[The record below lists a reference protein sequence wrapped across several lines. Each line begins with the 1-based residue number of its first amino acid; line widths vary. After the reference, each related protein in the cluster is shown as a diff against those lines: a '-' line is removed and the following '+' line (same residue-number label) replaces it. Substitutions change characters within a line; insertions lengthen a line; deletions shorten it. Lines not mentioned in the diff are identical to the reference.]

1 MRELLRT
8 NDLVH
13 LSFVQA
19 VLRDGEIDSHVLDG
33 NTSSMFNGAFN
44 AMARRVMVHDDDYA
58 AARRRLIAAGAWRAE
73 DRENDAQDDG

>member
-19 VLRDGEIDSHVLDG
+19 VLRDGEIDNHVLDG
-33 NTSSMFNGAFN
+33 NTSSMFNGALN
-44 AMARRVMVHDDDYA
+44 AMARRVMVQDDDYA
-58 AARRRLIAAGAWRAE
+58 TARRCLIAAGAWRAE
-73 DRENDAQDDG
+73 DHENDTQDDD